1 MTLRKFS
8 RLGNKLDIHHQTSH
22 IQRTSIDSFF
32 HLQVL
37 CFITASE
44 TLLNS
49 FLGNGTQCRRRAQ
62 QKHHIINTV
71 RGDSWILQV
80 SELVLLV
87 RAGKKGACFCLIS
100 SNATS
105 CLENKLFSSYFLQF
119 FLHLEALQFAKC
131 SLANHFSHPAVCLNS
146 VCVYSRRNNPF
157 VQFSPSQGPLN
168 I

>member
-1 MTLRKFS
+1 MNPCKSLKGASGYFCNSNVHRPSKKWIFLQFMSAFVFVHTIPYSVWSSGKGVRCMKIERCIVMTLRKFS

-71 RGDSWILQV
+71 RGDSWIL
-80 SELVLLV
+80 
-87 RAGKKGACFCLIS
+87 
-100 SNATS
+100 
-105 CLENKLFSSYFLQF
+105 
-119 FLHLEALQFAKC
+119 
-131 SLANHFSHPAVCLNS
+131 
-146 VCVYSRRNNPF
+146 
-157 VQFSPSQGPLN
+157 
-168 I
+168 

>member
-1 MTLRKFS
+1 MCAVHLGNGSFFSLCKRLYSCTQFRTAFDARSSGKGVRCMKIERCIVMTLRKFS

-71 RGDSWILQV
+71 RGDSWIL
-80 SELVLLV
+80 
-87 RAGKKGACFCLIS
+87 
-100 SNATS
+100 
-105 CLENKLFSSYFLQF
+105 
-119 FLHLEALQFAKC
+119 
-131 SLANHFSHPAVCLNS
+131 
-146 VCVYSRRNNPF
+146 
-157 VQFSPSQGPLN
+157 
-168 I
+168 